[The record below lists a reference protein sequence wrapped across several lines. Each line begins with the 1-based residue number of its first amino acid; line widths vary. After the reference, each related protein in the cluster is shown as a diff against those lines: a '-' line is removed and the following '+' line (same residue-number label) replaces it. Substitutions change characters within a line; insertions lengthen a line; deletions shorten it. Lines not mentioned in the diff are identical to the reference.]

1 MGMNF
6 RMAQG
11 PLGPVLDGIAA
22 NEGKPDAPVIYLS
35 AIDMGAYFSGLAE
48 ANRLPLGERK
58 PTESIWIGTR
68 TRIAAHNDV
77 PDNIAVCAVGRRRF
91 TVFPPE
97 QLANLYVGPLEN
109 TPAGRAVSM
118 VDFAA
123 PDFAAYPRF
132 REALA
137 TARVAE
143 LEPGDAIFIPSLWWH
158 HVEALSPFNVLVNY
172 WWRDAAPHLGHPE
185 AALFHA
191 LLAIRD
197 LPPTE
202 KARWRALF
210 DHYVFSEGE
219 EATAHLPPPARG
231 ILAPLTPETA
241 GQIRARLLRSLS

>member
-1 MGMNF
+1 M
-6 RMAQG
+6 
-11 PLGPVLDGIAA
+11 
-22 NEGKPDAPVIYLS
+22 LS
-35 AIDMGAYFSGLAE
+35 AGPWGNAPPG
-48 ANRLPLGERK
+48 G
-58 PTESIWIGTR
+58 
-68 TRIAAHNDV
+68 
-77 PDNIAVCAVGRRRF
+77 AVGR
-91 TVFPPE
+91 
-97 QLANLYVGPLEN
+97 
-109 TPAGRAVSM
+109 

-123 PDFAAYPRF
+123 PEFAAYPRF
-132 REALA
+132 GGALA